1 MEDEL
6 ILLDRARAL
15 DNEALTEIHDAY
27 YSAIHRYISLRIGD
41 EQTVEDLTSEVF
53 IRFLSALRDKS
64 APRNT
69 LRGWL
74 FGVASRVVKEQ
85 YRQQK
90 RTQHSELDESL
101 PSRGQLPEQEVSQRM
116 MRQRLAR
123 VMERL
128 TEEQRDV
135 LALRF
140 GFEMA
145 IRDVAETMGKSEAAV
160 KMLQA
165 RALTTLSQYLAGGGE
180 GWQ

>member
-1 MEDEL
+1 M
-6 ILLDRARAL
+6 LLDRARAL
-15 DNEALTEIHDAY
+15 DNDALAEIHNAY
-27 YSAIHRYISLRIGD
+27 YTAIHRYISLRIGD

-53 IRFLSALRDKS
+53 MRFLNALRDKS

-90 RTQHSELDESL
+90 RTRHDELNESL
-101 PSRGQLPEQEVSQRM
+101 PSRGQLPEQEVSQRLL
-116 MRQRLAR
+116 RQRLMQ
-123 VMERL
+123 VMDRL

-140 GFEMA
+140 GFEMP
-145 IRDVAETMGKSEAAV
+145 IREVAETMGKSEAAV

-165 RALTTLSQYLAGGGE
+165 RALTTLSQSFAGGGG
-180 GWQ
+180 GWQV

>member
-1 MEDEL
+1 M
-6 ILLDRARAL
+6 LLDRARAL
-15 DNEALTEIHDAY
+15 DNDALAEIHNAY
-27 YSAIHRYISLRIGD
+27 YTAIHRYISLRIGD

-53 IRFLSALRDKS
+53 MRFLNALRDKS

-90 RTQHSELDESL
+90 RTRHDELNESL
-101 PSRGQLPEQEVSQRM
+101 PSRGQLPEQEVSQRLL
-116 MRQRLAR
+116 RQRLMQ
-123 VMERL
+123 VMDRL

-140 GFEMA
+140 GFEMP
-145 IRDVAETMGKSEAAV
+145 IREVAETMGKSEAAV

-165 RALTTLSQYLAGGGE
+165 RALTTLSQSFAGGGE
-180 GWQ
+180 GWQV